1 MIDKKITLNDLKKKA
16 PKGEFL
22 AYINKEEAA
31 ALKRAGGSG
40 HLVNGIP
47 SFIGSD
53 YSGDK
58 DSKGNVGTNTGG
70 YQGGMRGS
78 GGYQGGN
85 NKSNNNNNN
94 DEPRG
99 GGALGLDKKGPEAYE
114 IIGGKKFN
122 VNPFTRDQRNRAKA
136 KQQILNAPLKDLSKK
151 SFFNTKLGKALK
163 FVGLGI
169 VAPQL
174 LAGTK
179 LGTLYSG
186 YNKAKTVAEYA
197 NKFGITDKN
206 VATSL
211 TNSLTDKFAG
221 FNTIGT
227 KGSKGSKD
235 PPRDGGD
242 GDGQNALMS
251 EYLLLLKK
259 MEQGVLQKEE
269 QGRFNSL
276 KSRLGKAQGGI
287 MNFNMNRGKLGGMNG

>member
-151 SFFNTKLGKALK
+151 SFFNTKLGKVLK

-287 MNFNMNRGKLGGMNG
+287 MDVNMNRSKLGIMNG

>member
-47 SFIGSD
+47 SFVGSD

-151 SFFNTKLGKALK
+151 SFFNTKLGKVLK

-287 MNFNMNRGKLGGMNG
+287 MDVNMNRSKLGIMNG

>member
-47 SFIGSD
+47 SFVGSD

-287 MNFNMNRGKLGGMNG
+287 MDVNMNRSKLGIMNG